1 MHQNYFNA
9 HALNH
14 GEVLGEVGQLA
25 RSDGFTRNAND
36 KSLVAKLVNV
46 GCDRTKPRNKGKV
59 KYGGHGQS
67 LGRES
72 VALSQCI
79 AEKSPWG
86 ALSGFT
92 GIMRILYFGIALV
105 PRSRFPAC
113 D

>member
-1 MHQNYFNA
+1 
-9 HALNH
+9 
-14 GEVLGEVGQLA
+14 
-25 RSDGFTRNAND
+25 
-36 KSLVAKLVNV
+36 LVAKLVNV

-86 ALSGFT
+86 PCLGSLG
-92 GIMRILYFGIALV
+92 
-105 PRSRFPAC
+105 
-113 D
+113 